1 MVKVLSRV
9 PGLRLPRRRRIATCV
24 VTVAA
29 AVCLLGAAGLAPAEA
44 TPGPQ
49 AAMAFSGATLAVA
62 ASAEPCFKASFPDC
76 SSSDPQ
82 VTFHSVS
89 EGDTSSCTWKSVV
102 DWGDGT
108 TDTYTISGGADGAIL
123 FAYEHT
129 YSATG
134 TYSITQTG
142 TTIQG
147 SCPSSP
153 FTLQFTLTG
162 PTTTKMVMAALG
174 DSYSAGEGT
183 GIYYTDS
190 GGCHRSP
197 DAWPK
202 LYSVTSSIITMPHAN
217 FLACSGADSD
227 DLINTP
233 FKGQQAQLHV
243 LVNID
248 PAPKIIT
255 LTIGGNDPDVG
266 FSTLLADCYHT
277 NCIRNGVIAKAAT
290 GIQKEK
296 GVLEL
301 DYRLVKL
308 ADRSATLLVVG
319 YPRLFDDTN
328 GFCGVRWLGAGF
340 KPAEL
345 TALNNLSAELNQV
358 IAAAAADEGVTYI
371 PVTNALA
378 GHELCSTDPWVVQVN
393 PAGKW
398 NQQEGH
404 PTIPGQQA
412 IAAIV
417 RSYINS
423 HF

>member
-1 MVKVLSRV
+1 
-9 PGLRLPRRRRIATCV
+9 
-24 VTVAA
+24 
-29 AVCLLGAAGLAPAEA
+29 
-44 TPGPQ
+44 
-49 AAMAFSGATLAVA
+49 
-62 ASAEPCFKASFPDC
+62 
-76 SSSDPQ
+76 
-82 VTFHSVS
+82 
-89 EGDTSSCTWKSVV
+89 
-102 DWGDGT
+102 
-108 TDTYTISGGADGAIL
+108 
-123 FAYEHT
+123 
-129 YSATG
+129 
-134 TYSITQTG
+134 
-142 TTIQG
+142 
-147 SCPSSP
+147 
-153 FTLQFTLTG
+153 
-162 PTTTKMVMAALG
+162 MVMAALG